1 MLEMWASP
9 TPTQAAPA
17 SFRLTRR
24 SGRMIVLPF
33 MLMAGLAHAVAA
45 QTTRAP
51 ASPAATGPGST
62 SKTESLSATEAA
74 NTLALLRDDKRRA
87 ELMTT
92 LEAIAKAAPAATAP
106 EPAATPAM
114 TPAMTPAETLAAGP
128 LAATG
133 AVAPAATPVPPA
145 GSTAPPTAPV
155 AVAAA
160 TAPVAVAAATPAAK
174 PEALTTAIAPDS
186 IGAQLATRMAVL
198 LGAYVQQ
205 LANSVQAV
213 NDLPLLGRWLSS
225 QANDPA
231 ARAEALD
238 AARMLLMV
246 IAAGLAVEWLV
257 RRLFRRLRKAVIA
270 WSPRDFVADP
280 SAPDTHASEVRRRR
294 FERIITSV
302 KLLPYLL
309 ARLLIDLVPIAVFV
323 GTVTLLL
330 GTVFMPTAQTGLIVL
345 QAAQAYAFVRVV
357 FAATAFL
364 VSPKPPRLLPLSEW
378 AAAFVTRWVRRLTI
392 IAATGSALA
401 SIGLSF
407 GMYRT
412 AQLAILKLFAL
423 VVHLCLVVAVLQA
436 RAPVAHRLRAH
447 RGATGL
453 WARVCNGLAGV
464 WHWFAIFWI
473 VAAWLVWA
481 VEIRNGYERLL
492 TFFGA
497 TIAIVVAA
505 RLLAVLILGGLDR
518 VRARLSNEGF
528 ADRAGVYYP
537 VLRFVISAAIWIAT
551 GIALLETWGLPVTF
565 WLTAG
570 GLGGRVFDA
579 GFTVVVAVLLAVAA
593 WEGVN
598 AAVAR
603 RLAALA
609 ETSQLARAGR
619 LRTLLPLM
627 RTALF
632 VTIVLVVGM
641 IALSAIGV
649 NIAPLIAGASVIG
662 IAVGFGSQKLV
673 QDLITGLFLLL
684 ENSMQVGDIVTVA
697 SMTGTV
703 EALSIRTIRLRATDG
718 SVYLIP
724 FSAVTTVTNQTRDYS
739 YAVLDISIG
748 LNEEPG
754 PIETVLREVAA
765 EMQADP
771 AWQSIV
777 LDTLDVMGVDKL
789 TDTAWIMRVRIK
801 TQPSSR
807 WAVTRELN
815 RRIKIR
821 FDESAIESP
830 FTSHRSLSRE
840 TAPAVATVP
849 VEQGEAA

>member
-9 TPTQAAPA
+9 NLTQAASA
-17 SFRLTRR
+17 SFQPALFRKPRR
-24 SGRMIVLPF
+24 CGRVIVLV
-33 MLMAGLAHAVAA
+33 MLLMAGLAHGVSA
-45 QTTRAP
+45 QTTRAAAGTPSGP
-51 ASPAATGPGST
+51 ASGKAETLT
-62 SKTESLSATEAA
+62 ATEAA

-92 LEAIAKAAPAATAP
+92 LETIAKAAPAAAAS
-106 EPAATPAM
+106 EPVAA
-114 TPAMTPAETLAAGP
+114 PAMTPAETLAAGP

-133 AVAPAATPVPPA
+133 AVAPAPA
-145 GSTAPPTAPV
+145 P
-155 AVAAA
+155 
-160 TAPVAVAAATPAAK
+160 AATPAAAAPATVPAATPVAAAAK
-174 PEALTTAIAPDS
+174 SAAIAPDS

-205 LANSVQAV
+205 LANSVEAV

-238 AARMLLMV
+238 AARMLLIV
-246 IAAGLAVEWLV
+246 IAVALGVEWVV
-257 RRLFRRLRKAVIA
+257 RRLFRRFRKIVVA
-270 WSPRDFVADP
+270 WSPRDYVADP
-280 SAPDTHASEVRRRR
+280 SAPGTHAVEVRRRR
-294 FERIITSV
+294 FERIVASV

-309 ARLLIDLVPIAVFV
+309 GCLLIDLVPIAAFI

-330 GTVFMPTAQTGLIVL
+330 GTVFTPSAQTGLIVL
-345 QAAQAYAFVRVV
+345 QAAQAYALVRVV

-364 VSPKPPRLLPLSEW
+364 VSPTSPRLLPLSEW
-378 AAAFVTRWVRRLTI
+378 AAGFITRWVRRLTI
-392 IAATGSALA
+392 IAVTGSALA
-401 SIGLSF
+401 AIGLSF

-412 AQLAILKLFAL
+412 AQLAVLKLFAL

-453 WARVCNGLAGV
+453 WATVCNGVAGV

-473 VAAWLVWA
+473 IAAWLVWA

-492 TFFGA
+492 TFFGVS
-497 TIAIVVAA
+497 IAIIVAA
-505 RLLAVLILGGLDR
+505 RLLAVLVLGGLDR
-518 VRARLSNEGF
+518 VRAILSNEGF
-528 ADRAGVYYP
+528 ADRASVYYP
-537 VLRFVISAAIWIAT
+537 VLRLVISAAIWAAT

-579 GFTVVVAVLLAVAA
+579 GFTVLITVLLAIAA
-593 WEGVN
+593 WEGIN
-598 AAVAR
+598 AVSAR

-609 ETSQLARAGR
+609 ESSQLARAGR

-632 VTIVLVVGM
+632 VVIVLVVGM

-684 ENSMQVGDIVTVA
+684 ENSMQVGDVVTVA

-777 LDTLDVMGVDKL
+777 LDKLDVMGVEKL
-789 TDTAWIMRVRIK
+789 TDTAWVMRVRLK

-815 RRIKIR
+815 RRIKMR
-821 FDESAIESP
+821 FDASAIESP
-830 FTSHRSLSRE
+830 FTSHRSLSRDLLPE
-840 TAPAVATVP
+840 TAP
-849 VEQGEAA
+849 GEAA

>member
-9 TPTQAAPA
+9 TPTQAASA
-17 SFRLTRR
+17 SFRRCR
-24 SGRMIVLPF
+24 HVIVLV
-33 MLMAGLAHAVAA
+33 MLHTAGLAGGVSA
-45 QTTRAP
+45 QTTRAGT
-51 ASPAATGPGST
+51 ASGR
-62 SKTESLSATEAA
+62 TETLSATEAA

-92 LEAIAKAAPAATAP
+92 LETIAKAAPAVAAP
-106 EPAATPAM
+106 EAVAA
-114 TPAMTPAETLAAGP
+114 PAMTPAETLAAGP

-133 AVAPAATPVPPA
+133 AAAPATAPAVATAPAAATPTAAPAAT
-145 GSTAPPTAPV
+145 
-155 AVAAA
+155 A
-160 TAPVAVAAATPAAK
+160 TAPAATVAK
-174 PEALTTAIAPDS
+174 PAAIAPDS

-231 ARAEALD
+231 ARAEAFD
-238 AARMLLMV
+238 AVRMLLIV
-246 IAAGLAVEWLV
+246 IAVALGVEWVV
-257 RRLFRRLRKAVIA
+257 RRLARRFRKIVVA
-270 WSPRDFVADP
+270 WSPRDYVADP
-280 SAPDTHASEVRRRR
+280 SAPGTHAVEVRRRR
-294 FERIITSV
+294 FERIVASV
-302 KLLPYLL
+302 KLLPYLIG
-309 ARLLIDLVPIAVFV
+309 RLLIDLVPIAAFI
-323 GTVTLLL
+323 GTVTVLL
-330 GTVFMPTAQTGLIVL
+330 GTVFTPTEQTGLIVL
-345 QAAQAYAFVRVV
+345 QAAQAYALVRVV

-364 VSPKPPRLLPLSEW
+364 VSPTPPRLLPLSEW
-378 AAAFVTRWVRRLTI
+378 AAGFITRWVRRLTI
-392 IAATGSALA
+392 IAVTGSALA
-401 SIGLSF
+401 AIGLSF

-412 AQLAILKLFAL
+412 AQLAVLKLFAL

-447 RGATGL
+447 RGATGV
-453 WARVCNGLAGV
+453 WATVCNGLAGV

-473 VAAWLVWA
+473 IAAWLVWA

-492 TFFGA
+492 TFFGV
-497 TIAIVVAA
+497 TIAIIVAA
-505 RLLAVLILGGLDR
+505 RLFAVLVLGGLDR
-518 VRARLSNEGF
+518 VRAILSNEGF
-528 ADRAGVYYP
+528 ADRASVYYP
-537 VLRFVISAAIWIAT
+537 VLRLVISAAIWAAT
-551 GIALLETWGLPVTF
+551 GVALLESWGLPVTF

-579 GFTVVVAVLLAVAA
+579 GLTIVVTVLLAIAA
-593 WEGVN
+593 WESVN
-598 AAVAR
+598 AVSTR

-609 ETSQLARAGR
+609 ESSQLARAGR

-632 VTIVLVVGM
+632 VVIVLVVGM

-684 ENSMQVGDIVTVA
+684 ENSMQVGDVVTVA

-777 LDTLDVMGVDKL
+777 LDKLDVMGVEKL
-789 TDTAWIMRVRIK
+789 TDTAWVMRVRLK

-807 WAVTRELN
+807 WSVTRELN
-815 RRIKIR
+815 RRIKMR
-821 FDESAIESP
+821 FDASAIESP
-830 FTSHRSLSRE
+830 FTSHRSLSRDLLPA
-840 TAPAVATVP
+840 TA
-849 VEQGEAA
+849 EQGEAA

>member
-1 MLEMWASP
+1 VPATTSAAA
-9 TPTQAAPA
+9 TPT
-17 SFRLTRR
+17 
-24 SGRMIVLPF
+24 
-33 MLMAGLAHAVAA
+33 
-45 QTTRAP
+45 
-51 ASPAATGPGST
+51 
-62 SKTESLSATEAA
+62 
-74 NTLALLRDDKRRA
+74 
-87 ELMTT
+87 
-92 LEAIAKAAPAATAP
+92 AAPAATA
-106 EPAATPAM
+106 T
-114 TPAMTPAETLAAGP
+114 
-128 LAATG
+128 
-133 AVAPAATPVPPA
+133 APAAT
-145 GSTAPPTAPV
+145 
-155 AVAAA
+155 
-160 TAPVAVAAATPAAK
+160 AAK
-174 PEALTTAIAPDS
+174 PAAIAPDS

-225 QANDPA
+225 QANDPV

-238 AARMLLMV
+238 AVRMLLIV
-246 IAAGLAVEWLV
+246 IAVALGVEWAV
-257 RRLFRRLRKAVIA
+257 RRLSRRFRKIVIA
-270 WSPRDFVADP
+270 WSPRDYVADP
-280 SAPDTHASEVRRRR
+280 SAPGTHAVEVRRRR
-294 FERIITSV
+294 FERIVASV
-302 KLLPYLL
+302 KLLPYLIG
-309 ARLLIDLVPIAVFV
+309 RLLIDLVPIAAFI

-330 GTVFMPTAQTGLIVL
+330 GTVFTPSVQTGLIVL
-345 QAAQAYAFVRVV
+345 QAAQAYALVRVV

-364 VSPKPPRLLPLSEW
+364 VSPTPPRLLPISEW
-378 AAAFVTRWVRRLTI
+378 AAGFITRWVRRLTI
-392 IAATGSALA
+392 IAAMGSALA
-401 SIGLSF
+401 AIGLSF

-412 AQLAILKLFAL
+412 AQLAVLKLFAL

-453 WARVCNGLAGV
+453 WATICNGLAGV

-473 VAAWLVWA
+473 IAAWLVWA

-492 TFFGA
+492 TFFGV
-497 TIAIVVAA
+497 TIAIIVAA
-505 RLLAVLILGGLDR
+505 RLLAVLVLGGLDR
-518 VRARLSNEGF
+518 VRAILSNEGF
-528 ADRAGVYYP
+528 ADRASVYYP
-537 VLRFVISAAIWIAT
+537 VLRLVISAAIWAAT
-551 GIALLETWGLPVTF
+551 GIALLESWGLPVTF

-579 GFTVVVAVLLAVAA
+579 GLTIVVTVLLAIAA
-593 WEGVN
+593 WESVN
-598 AAVAR
+598 AVSTR
-603 RLAALA
+603 RLAELA
-609 ETSQLARAGR
+609 QSSQLARAGR

-632 VTIVLVVGM
+632 VVIVLVVGM

-684 ENSMQVGDIVTVA
+684 ENSMQVGDVVTVA
-697 SMTGTV
+697 GMTGTV

-777 LDTLDVMGVDKL
+777 LDKLDVMGVEKL
-789 TDTAWIMRVRIK
+789 TDTAWVMRVRLK

-815 RRIKIR
+815 RRIKMR
-821 FDESAIESP
+821 FDASAIESP
-830 FTSHRSLSRE
+830 FTSHRSLSRDLL
-840 TAPAVATVP
+840 PAT

>member
-9 TPTQAAPA
+9 TPAQAASESIP
-17 SFRLTRR
+17 RTRR
-24 SGRMIVLPF
+24 HGRLVVLLVMMIV
-33 MLMAGLAHAVAA
+33 GLIQSASA
-45 QTTRAP
+45 QTARAP
-51 ASPAATGPGST
+51 ASPAPS
-62 SKTESLSATEAA
+62 SKTESLTATEAA

-92 LEAIAKAAPAATAP
+92 LEAIAKAAPAVATP
-106 EPAATPAM
+106 EPAAA
-114 TPAMTPAETLAAGP
+114 AMTPAETLAAGP

-133 AVAPAATPVPPA
+133 
-145 GSTAPPTAPV
+145 TAPV
-155 AVAAA
+155 AVTPAP
-160 TAPVAVAAATPAAK
+160 TAVPAPSTLAAATPAPAAAAPAATAAK
-174 PEALTTAIAPDS
+174 VAAIAPDS

-205 LANSVQAV
+205 LANSVEAV

-225 QANDPA
+225 QASDPA

-238 AARMLLMV
+238 AGRMLLIV
-246 IAAGLAVEWLV
+246 IAAGLGVEWIV
-257 RRLFRRLRKAVIA
+257 RRLFRRLRKAVVA
-270 WSPRDFVADP
+270 WSPRDYVADP
-280 SAPDTHASEVRRRR
+280 SAPGTHAVEVRRRR
-294 FERIITSV
+294 FERIISSV

-309 ARLLIDLVPIAVFV
+309 GRLLIDLIPIAAFIGVV
-323 GTVTLLL
+323 TVLL
-330 GTVFMPTAQTGLIVL
+330 GTVFRPSAQTSIIVL

-447 RGATGL
+447 RGASGL
-453 WARVCNGLAGV
+453 WATVCNGLASV

-497 TIAIVVAA
+497 TIAIIVAA

-518 VRARLSNEGF
+518 VRATLSNQGF
-528 ADRAGVYYP
+528 ADRASVYYP

-579 GFTVVVAVLLAVAA
+579 GFTVVIAVLLAVAA

-598 AAVAR
+598 AAAAR
-603 RLAALA
+603 RLNALA
-609 ETSQLARAGR
+609 DTSQLARAGR

-684 ENSMQVGDIVTVA
+684 ENSMQVGDVVTVA

-777 LDTLDVMGVDKL
+777 LDKLDVMGVDKL
-789 TDTAWIMRVRIK
+789 TDTAWIMRVRMK

-815 RRIKIR
+815 RRIKMR
-821 FDESAIESP
+821 FDERAIESP
-830 FTSHRSLSRE
+830 FTSHRSLSRDI
-840 TAPAVATVP
+840 PPVQVSVP
-849 VEQGEAA
+849 QGEAA

>member
-9 TPTQAAPA
+9 TTTQAASTSIPP
-17 SFRLTRR
+17 TRR
-24 SGRMIVLPF
+24 SRRMIVLF
-33 MLMAGLAHAVAA
+33 ALLMIGLTQGAAA
-45 QTTRAP
+45 QPAQTNRAP
-51 ASPAATGPGST
+51 TNASASGRA
-62 SKTESLSATEAA
+62 ESLSPAEAA
-74 NTLALLRDDKRRA
+74 NTLALLRDEKRRA
-87 ELMTT
+87 ELITT
-92 LEAIAKAAPAATAP
+92 LEAIAKAAPTTPGAATITP
-106 EPAATPAM
+106 EATTA
-114 TPAMTPAETLAAGP
+114 PAMTPAETLAAGP

-133 AVAPAATPVPPA
+133 AAAPTATAPTATTATAPAPTT
-145 GSTAPPTAPV
+145 STAPAL
-155 AVAAA
+155 AAA
-160 TAPVAVAAATPAAK
+160 ASSATPAK
-174 PEALTTAIAPDS
+174 PTIAAAIAPDS

-198 LGAYVQQ
+198 LSAYVQQ
-205 LANSVQAV
+205 LANSVEAV
-213 NDLPLLGRWLSS
+213 NDLPLLSRWLSS

-238 AARMLLMV
+238 AGRMLLIV
-246 IAAGLAVEWLV
+246 IAAGLAIEWV
-257 RRLFRRLRKAVIA
+257 MRRLLRRVRKTVVA
-270 WSPRDFVADP
+270 WSPQDYVADP
-280 SAPDTHASEVRRRR
+280 SAPGTHAVEVRRRR
-294 FERIITSV
+294 FERIIASV

-309 ARLLIDLVPIAVFV
+309 GRLLIDLVPIAAFIGIV
-323 GTVTLLL
+323 TVLL
-330 GTVFMPTAQTGLIVL
+330 GTVFAPSVQTRVIVL

-364 VSPKPPRLLPLSEW
+364 VAPKPPRLLPISEW
-378 AAAFVTRWVRRLTI
+378 AASFVTRWVRRLTI
-392 IAATGSALA
+392 IAVTGSALA

-453 WARVCNGLAGV
+453 WATVCNGLSGV

-473 VAAWLVWA
+473 IAAWLVWA

-497 TIAIVVAA
+497 TIAIIVAA

-518 VRARLSNEGF
+518 IRATLSNQGF
-528 ADRAGVYYP
+528 ADRASVYYP
-537 VLRFVISAAIWIAT
+537 VLRFVISAAIWVAT
-551 GIALLETWGLPVTF
+551 GIALLETWGLPVTY

-598 AAVAR
+598 AATAR

-609 ETSQLARAGR
+609 DSAQLARAGR

-627 RTALF
+627 RTTLL
-632 VTIVLVVGM
+632 VVIVLVVGM

-684 ENSMQVGDIVTVA
+684 ENSMQVGDVVTVA
-697 SMTGTV
+697 NMTGTV

-739 YAVLDISIG
+739 YAVLDVSIG

-765 EMQADP
+765 EMQADS
-771 AWQSIV
+771 AWQSIL
-777 LDTLDVMGVDKL
+777 LDKLDVMGVDKL

-815 RRIKIR
+815 RRIKMR

-830 FTSHRSLSRE
+830 FTSHRSLSRDSVP
-840 TAPAVATVP
+840 TPAP

>member
-9 TPTQAAPA
+9 TPTQAASASLQPA
-17 SFRLTRR
+17 LFRQVRQC
-24 SGRMIVLPF
+24 GRAIVLVI
-33 MLMAGLAHAVAA
+33 LLIAGLVPGVSA
-45 QTTRAP
+45 QTTRA
-51 ASPAATGPGST
+51 ATGTPSGR
-62 SKTESLSATEAA
+62 TETLTATEAA

-92 LEAIAKAAPAATAP
+92 LETIAKAAPATVTP
-106 EPAATPAM
+106 EAVAA
-114 TPAMTPAETLAAGP
+114 PAMTPAETLAAGP

-133 AVAPAATPVPPA
+133 AAAPATAPATTSTPAVATPTAVPAAAGTAPAAT
-145 GSTAPPTAPV
+145 
-155 AVAAA
+155 
-160 TAPVAVAAATPAAK
+160 AAK
-174 PEALTTAIAPDS
+174 PAAIAPDS

-198 LGAYVQQ
+198 LSAYVQQ

-238 AARMLLMV
+238 AVRMLLIV
-246 IAAGLAVEWLV
+246 IAVALGVEWVV
-257 RRLFRRLRKAVIA
+257 RRLFRRFRKLVVA
-270 WSPRDFVADP
+270 WSPRDYVADP
-280 SAPDTHASEVRRRR
+280 SAPGTHAVEVRRRR
-294 FERIITSV
+294 FERIVASV

-309 ARLLIDLVPIAVFV
+309 GRLLIDLVPIAAFI

-330 GTVFMPTAQTGLIVL
+330 GTVFTPTAQTGLIVL
-345 QAAQAYAFVRVV
+345 QAAQAYAVVRVV

-364 VSPKPPRLLPLSEW
+364 VSPTPPRLLPLSEW
-378 AAAFVTRWVRRLTI
+378 AAGFITRWVRRLTI

-401 SIGLSF
+401 AIGLSF

-412 AQLAILKLFAL
+412 AQLAVLKLFAL

-453 WARVCNGLAGV
+453 WATVCNGLAGV

-473 VAAWLVWA
+473 IAAWLVWA

-492 TFFGA
+492 TFFGV
-497 TIAIVVAA
+497 TIAIIVAA
-505 RLLAVLILGGLDR
+505 RLLAVLVLGGLDR
-518 VRARLSNEGF
+518 LRAILSNEGF
-528 ADRAGVYYP
+528 ADRASVYYP
-537 VLRFVISAAIWIAT
+537 VLRLVISAAIWVAT
-551 GIALLETWGLPVTF
+551 GIALLESWGLPVTF

-579 GFTVVVAVLLAVAA
+579 GFTVVVSVLLAVAA
-593 WEGVN
+593 WEGIN
-598 AAVAR
+598 AVAAR

-609 ETSQLARAGR
+609 QSSHLARAGR

-627 RTALF
+627 RTTLF
-632 VTIVLVVGM
+632 VVIVLVVGM

-684 ENSMQVGDIVTVA
+684 ENSMQVGDVVTVA
-697 SMTGTV
+697 GMTGTV

-777 LDTLDVMGVDKL
+777 LDKLDVMGVEKL
-789 TDTAWIMRVRIK
+789 TDTAWVMRVRLK

-815 RRIKIR
+815 RRIKMR
-821 FDESAIESP
+821 FDASAIESP
-830 FTSHRSLSRE
+830 FTSHRSLSRDLP
-840 TAPAVATVP
+840 PAT
-849 VEQGEAA
+849 VEQGAAA